1 MDPANNEY
9 VIKIKDVFYAI
20 LRKLWLMVLAG
31 VIAGVALFSYYVMQ
45 VVKTNDVLDVTKKV
59 SAGESE
65 DQYKL
70 RVQRIE
76 KARDIYQLIEKLN
89 QQIDNEQNYISNSLY
104 MRIDPNNTY
113 FSTVQYTLTVENN
126 DTNGIDKALLVAFER
141 EFKYGDYLNEY
152 AEEIGENPEYI
163 REIIGFSTEPADST
177 VVVENADSGS
187 VGSLYIFVY
196 GPSREFVDNTMDVVI
211 ANIETVSKELNST
224 IAPHKLSFVGVQ
236 KFSRVDNVL
245 REGQN
250 SHYEHI
256 KTYRDQI
263 ITFNTNLDTLAS
275 DLGLS
280 SKTPLINY
288 IKNHDAFSVT
298 SVPTETSE
306 KAISRR
312 KMIKPNLKW
321 FGIGFGAGAVVI
333 AVFVVIGYIFGKKI
347 LTQAQ
352 FFGLFRT
359 VKKIGVMKP
368 LGKRSKYIRF
378 IDVKTEDDTKSSVE
392 NCNGIISSN
401 YSNLTKDLNRVLI
414 TGTGD
419 SKAMSEAVKNLGLKG
434 DFKPDIFSNPQVL
447 KSVPDYDG
455 IVLIEQRKYSIKT
468 VVENEIDLLS
478 NAGTKIVGAI
488 II

>member
-1 MDPANNEY
+1 MEPVNNVY
-9 VIKIKDVFYAI
+9 VIKIKDVAYSIF
-20 LRKLWLMVLAG
+20 RKLWLMILAG
-31 VIAGVALFSYYVMQ
+31 VIVGGALFSNNVMKI
-45 VVKTNDVLDVTKKV
+45 VKTNDVLDVTKKV

-70 RVQRIE
+70 RVQKIQ
-76 KARDIYQLIEKLN
+76 KARDLYQLIEKLN
-89 QQIDNEQNYISNSLY
+89 QQIDNEQSYISNSIY

-113 FSTVQYTLTVENN
+113 FSTVQYTLTVEGN

-177 VVVENADSGS
+177 VIVENTESGS
-187 VGSLYIFVY
+187 IGSIYIFVY
-196 GPSREFVDNTMDVVI
+196 GPSREFVDETMDVVVSS
-211 ANIETVSKELNST
+211 IEDLSKELNKS
-224 IAPHKLSFVGVQ
+224 IAPHSLSFVGIQ
-236 KFSRVDNVL
+236 KFCRVDNGL

-250 SHYEHI
+250 GHYEHI

-263 ITFNTNLDTLAS
+263 ITYNNNLDTLAT

-280 SKTPLINY
+280 SKTPLVNY
-288 IKNHDAFSVT
+288 VKSHDAYSA
-298 SVPTETSE
+298 SAVPSETSE

-321 FGIGFGAGAVVI
+321 FGIGFGAGALAI
-333 AVFVVIGYIFGKKI
+333 AVFVVLGYIFGKKI

-352 FFGLFRT
+352 FFGLFLQI
-359 VKKIGVMKP
+359 KKIGVMKP
-368 LGKRSKYIRF
+368 LGKRSRFKRF
-378 IDVKTEDDTKSSVE
+378 IDVKSDDDTKASVE
-392 NCNGIISSN
+392 NCNGLIAAN
-401 YSNLTKDLNRVLI
+401 YSNMTKGMNKVLI

-419 SKAMSEAVKNLGLKG
+419 KKAMSEAVKSLGLKG
-434 DFKPDIFSNPQVL
+434 DFKPDIFNNPDVL

-455 IVLIEQRKYSIKT
+455 IVLIEQRKYSLKP
-468 VVENEIDLLS
+468 VVENEISLLS
-478 NAGTKIVGAI
+478 NSGTEIVGAI